1 MGFIM
6 TFIKMI
12 SLSIN
17 NSIFFYCFKLAV
29 YIPYIFKC
37 AQSPV
42 MKTRM
47 LAATSI
53 APQITQNKLVEHFN
67 ITCDELTNKHLKEN
81 TTHGLLLQV
90 I

>member
-1 MGFIM
+1 MLI
-6 TFIKMI
+6 I
-12 SLSIN
+12 
-17 NSIFFYCFKLAV
+17 FKLAI

-53 APQITQNKLVEHFN
+53 APQVTQNKLVEHLY
-67 ITCDELTNKHLKEN
+67 ITYNELITKRLKEN

-90 I
+90 TKYFLYTY

>member
-1 MGFIM
+1 MFKF
-6 TFIKMI
+6 TF
-12 SLSIN
+12 
-17 NSIFFYCFKLAV
+17 FKLAAYV
-29 YIPYIFKC
+29 PYIFKC

-53 APQITQNKLVEHFN
+53 ASQITQNKLVDHLYITFN
-67 ITCDELTNKHLKEN
+67 ELTKKNLKEN
-81 TTHGLLLQV
+81 TIHGLLLQV